1 MNIRHYQKKKVNLF
15 QERVETIF
23 SYYFYRLSIDPL
35 LSGVRKHISSL
46 IEPNATVADI
56 GCGTGEL
63 VLALS
68 CKAKMVV
75 GFDINSELLKYA
87 SARSKNLKL
96 ENVKFISKD
105 ITNTNFF
112 CERHFDYAVFSMV
125 LHQFS
130 LDEASK
136 ILDLIKG
143 IAKYIVLADFNIPLP
158 KNIYGLGAKL
168 IEKLAGG
175 QHYIN
180 FINYQK
186 EGGLNYFL
194 DKHQLVIKDNQVSGL
209 GVINI
214 VRSSPKNP

>member
-15 QERVETIF
+15 QGRIEVIF

-87 SARSKNLKL
+87 SVRSKNLKL

-105 ITNTNFF
+105 IINTNFF
-112 CERHFDYAVFSMV
+112 HEGHFDYAVFSMV

-130 LDEASK
+130 LEEASK
-136 ILDLIKG
+136 ILDLIKRT
-143 IAKYIVLADFNIPLP
+143 ARYIILADFMAPLP
-158 KNIYGLGAKL
+158 DSIFGFGAKL
-168 IEKLAGG
+168 VEKVAGG
-175 QHYIN
+175 QHYKN
-180 FINYQK
+180 FKKYQN

-194 DKHQLVIKDNQVSGL
+194 DKHKLSVEENQIGTL
-209 GVINI
+209 GVITI
-214 VRSSPKNP
+214 IKSSPKIF